1 MKIVYLYE
9 VIYRDDYGVKH
20 LHFCEGAAKVKYLRE
35 RFEVIE
41 VTAINRMV
49 EIQ

>member
-9 VIYRDDYGVKH
+9 VIYRDDNGVKH
-20 LHFCEGAAKVKYLRE
+20 LHFCEGVANVKYLRE

-41 VTAINRMV
+41 IIAINRTV
-49 EIQ
+49 NL